1 MRRHSP
7 RRQKRPECL
16 RMPWRPHGCT
26 RNGITRRRIGGNNL
40 AHLKFDQEITARLV
54 IDPYNDFISEG
65 GKVWDR
71 LKTVAEANNCVPHML
86 QVLTAARKAGL
97 RVFWNGYLPP
107 AEFVP
112 QLLVAQAQTLLRLQG
127 EPGAAAV
134 YRQVLERFPTSAV
147 APEAQYSAAVAL
159 YKHSH
164 QAPDLL
170 DTWRRL
176 QTQYPSS
183 IWRVKQSFTEQG

>member
-1 MRRHSP
+1 
-7 RRQKRPECL
+7 
-16 RMPWRPHGCT
+16 MPWRPHGCA
-26 RNGITRRRIGGNNL
+26 RIGLARRRIGGNNL
-40 AHLKFDQEITARLV
+40 AHLKFDQEITALLV
-54 IDPYNDFISEG
+54 IDPYNGFISEG

-127 EPGAAAV
+127 EAGGAAV

-147 APEAQYSAAVAL
+147 APEVQYSAAVAL

>member
-7 RRQKRPECL
+7 RRQKRPEWL
-16 RMPWRPHGCT
+16 RRPLRAHGCA
-26 RNGITRRRIGGNNL
+26 RNGLARRRIGGNNL
-40 AHLKFDQEITARLV
+40 AHLECDQEITALLV

-107 AEFVP
+107 SSLSP
-112 QLLVAQAQTLLRLQG
+112 NC
-127 EPGAAAV
+127 
-134 YRQVLERFPTSAV
+134 S
-147 APEAQYSAAVAL
+147 
-159 YKHSH
+159 
-164 QAPDLL
+164 
-170 DTWRRL
+170 WRRRRPCCGSRANRGPPL
-176 QTQYPSS
+176 STARCWSVVPPVL
-183 IWRVKQSFTEQG
+183 WRPRRSTPRPWRCTNTVTRHPICSTPGVGSRRST

>member
-7 RRQKRPECL
+7 RRQQRPECL
-16 RMPWRPHGCT
+16 RMPLRPYGCAH
-26 RNGITRRRIGGNNL
+26 NGIARRRIGGNNT
-40 AHLKFDQEITARLV
+40 AHLEFDQEITALLV

-107 AEFVP
+107 RRVCPPTARGAGAD
-112 QLLVAQAQTLLRLQG
+112 LVAAPGRTGGRRCLP
-127 EPGAAAV
+127 PGAGA
-134 YRQVLERFPTSAV
+134 F
-147 APEAQYSAAVAL
+147 
-159 YKHSH
+159 SH
-164 QAPDLL
+164 QCCGARGAVL
-170 DTWRRL
+170 RGRGAV
-176 QTQYPSS
+176 QTQSPST
-183 IWRVKQSFTEQG
+183 RFA